1 MLVIKHEAPH
11 ITFGPGALRGRVT
24 VAGDKSISHRALMIA
39 SLARGRSEIRNLNR
53 GADVAATRDAMV
65 AFGASIHEQDGVVY
79 VGGGN
84 LRSPEETIDARNSG
98 TTVRMLMGLVAGS
111 GLRARFDGD
120 SSLRRRPMERIA
132 APLRAMGAQVIT
144 IDGRLPAIVEGISHP
159 SGGTFNLPLPSAQV
173 KSAILLAHV
182 HATSAVRIT
191 GDLFSRDHTE
201 RMLRLFGAKIEWDGR
216 EITYNPSP
224 LHAMPLTVPSD
235 LSAAAFFLVG
245 AAITPGSDLVI
256 ERVGYNPSRTGII
269 DALKSM
275 GADLT
280 VENQQEID
288 GEPVADLHIRG
299 SKLHGVEIDGDH
311 VVRAIDEVPVI
322 AVAAACA
329 EGTTI
334 IRGASDL
341 RAKESDRLKTMAAL
355 LSACGVAVEEY
366 PDGLKITGGGS
377 RPPTQI
383 IETHDDHRIAMAAA
397 TLAAAIGPIEIDNA
411 RAVDV
416 SFPGFAA
423 LWKSMQT
430 T

>member
-1 MLVIKHEAPH
+1 MHVIHHEAPH
-11 ITFGPGALRGRVT
+11 VTFEPGALRGRIT

-39 SLARGRSEIRNLNR
+39 ALARGRSEIRNLNR
-53 GADVAATRDAMV
+53 GADVAATRDAIV
-65 AFGASIHEQDGVVY
+65 ALGASVHEQDGVVY

-98 TTVRMLMGLVAGS
+98 TTARLLMGLVAGS

-120 SSLRRRPMERIA
+120 ASLRRRPMERIA

-144 IDGRLPAIVEGISHP
+144 IDGRLPAIVEGVTRP
-159 SGGTFNLPLPSAQV
+159 GGGTFNLPLPSAQV

-182 HATSAVRIT
+182 QATSAVRIT
-191 GDLFSRDHTE
+191 GDLYSRDHTE
-201 RMLRLFGAKIEWDGR
+201 RMLRLFGGKIEWNGR
-216 EITYNPSP
+216 EVTYHPSP
-224 LHAMPLTVPSD
+224 LQAAALRVPSD

-269 DALKSM
+269 DVLQSM

-280 VENQQEID
+280 VEHTQEVD

-299 SKLHGVEIDGDH
+299 SKLHGVTIEGDL
-311 VVRAIDEVPVI
+311 VVRAIDEVPAI

-329 EGTTI
+329 EGTTV
-334 IRGASDL
+334 IRGAGDL
-341 RAKESDRLKTMAAL
+341 RAKESDRLKTVAEL
-355 LSACGVAVEEY
+355 LTLCGVSVEEL
-366 PDGLKITGGGS
+366 PDGLRIEGGGA
-377 RPPTQI
+377 RPAGQVLL
-383 IETHDDHRIAMAAA
+383 THDDHRIAMVAA
-397 TLAAAIGPIEIDNA
+397 TLASVAGPLEIDNA
-411 RAVDV
+411 RVADV

-423 LWKSMQT
+423 LWKSTQA
-430 T
+430 